1 MARDFYNKMPQRMR
15 INVLQDMF
23 EDPDLFLEM
32 MKKVKTQEE
41 KQARIP
47 ALLEVIKAA
56 TGIRIPDLTRRFIS
70 SDPTGTLEEYPEDP
84 EPDLPQLQGAA
95 TPPTMSPPP
104 AAPSPAFGPVDRS
117 QYAALFPSDIASGL
131 IRQQQRPEQQGI
143 GSLV

>member
-1 MARDFYNKMPQRMR
+1 MR

-104 AAPSPAFGPVDRS
+104 AAPSPAPTGPVDRS

-131 IRQQQRPEQQGI
+131 IRQQQGI